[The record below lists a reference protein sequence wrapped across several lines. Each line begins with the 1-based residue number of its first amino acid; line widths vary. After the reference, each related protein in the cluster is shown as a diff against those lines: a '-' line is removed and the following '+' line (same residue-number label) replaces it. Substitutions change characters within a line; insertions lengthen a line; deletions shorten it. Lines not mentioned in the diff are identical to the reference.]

1 MRKQPITTRVRSHY
15 KMTATDQFM
24 FKILSEEI
32 PYQSNSEG
40 LFECVRDLPEAIWL
54 DSGKPRSLQGRF
66 DIISACPQAILET
79 NGEQSYLL
87 QDNHRSE
94 KQKNPFDL
102 AGLFWTWSLWWV
114 YSNGVRYFLF
124 IHLRLVVKICTS

>member
-1 MRKQPITTRVRSHY
+1 
-15 KMTATDQFM
+15 MTATHQFM

-40 LFECVRDLPEAIWL
+40 LFECLRDLPEAIWL

-87 QDNHRSE
+87 QRHHRSE
-94 KQKNPFDL
+94 RQNNPFDIATNL
-102 AGLFWTWSLWWV
+102 LSEIQPIEQPQDAPFVCGLL
-114 YSNGVRYFLF
+114 GYFGYDF
-124 IHLRLVVKICTS
+124 GRQSAIHRI

>member
-1 MRKQPITTRVRSHY
+1 
-15 KMTATDQFM
+15 MTATDQFM

-40 LFECVRDLPEAIWL
+40 LFECLRDLPEAIWL

-79 NGEQSYLL
+79 NSEQSYLL
-87 QDNHRSE
+87 QDNHQSE
-94 KQKNPFDL
+94 TQKNPFDTATDL
-102 AGLFWTWSLWWV
+102 LSEIQPIEHPGESCGCAIG
-114 YSNGVRYFLF
+114 
-124 IHLRLVVKICTS
+124 